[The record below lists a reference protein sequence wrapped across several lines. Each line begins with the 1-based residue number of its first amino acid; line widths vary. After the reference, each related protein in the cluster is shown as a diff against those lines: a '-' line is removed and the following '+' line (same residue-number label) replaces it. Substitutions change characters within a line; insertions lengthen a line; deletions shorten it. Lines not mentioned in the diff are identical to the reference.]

1 MKLIQG
7 FHSNRQMK
15 ASVKITQKLNP
26 PTNQFWI
33 GWMGLSETP
42 LYRNLRLEGLSV
54 GLFVRY
60 RCEEPTETPCEYLF
74 HTQGCYDETLVN
86 ISKPLIHFN
95 RLTWPI
101 GHRIAIEIS
110 SFVAV

>member
-1 MKLIQG
+1 MHLAERLQPIMFSDAKG
-7 FHSNRQMK
+7 
-15 ASVKITQKLNP
+15 
-26 PTNQFWI
+26 
-33 GWMGLSETP
+33 TP
-42 LYRNLRLEGLSV
+42 LYRIRQQG
-54 GLFVRY
+54 Y

-101 GHRIAIEIS
+101 GHRITIEIS